1 MTVIIIIFILHRHN
15 PLTMGKGITFGVGL
29 PFIFT
34 SWFGMEY
41 RSIHHPFVPS
51 RLDYRCNQC
60 SLNLMVSLSFSY
72 PFFVFFFIAIYIVLW
87 WLRRGGRQ
95 WSGALWN
102 MPWQI
107 GIWKQGAVQFA
118 IQSTY
123 ECLFI
128 RFSGSPQYNQRLA
141 KIYNVLDMLSLSF
154 CLPGLSRADA
164 RVLRGG
170 RKWYANQELLLQL
183 LRIMLSGA

>member
-1 MTVIIIIFILHRHN
+1 MTLIIIIFILHRHN

-72 PFFVFFFIAIYIVLW
+72 PFFVFFSLLQFTLFCGDW
-87 WLRRGGRQ
+87 GG
-95 WSGALWN
+95 GAGN
-102 MPWQI
+102 GPEPC
-107 GIWKQGAVQFA
+107 GICRDKLVFESKG
-118 IQSTY
+118 QSNLQSK
-123 ECLFI
+123 CLFI
-128 RFSGSPQYNQRLA
+128 RFSGSPQYNQRLV